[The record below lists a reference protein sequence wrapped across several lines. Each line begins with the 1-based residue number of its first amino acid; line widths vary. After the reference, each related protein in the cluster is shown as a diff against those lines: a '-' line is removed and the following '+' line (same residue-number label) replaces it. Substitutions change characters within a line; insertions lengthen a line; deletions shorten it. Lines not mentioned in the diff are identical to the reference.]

1 MHCLSLL
8 CIFLLGHNLC
18 ISKRISI
25 KQKAKKKSTK
35 ILQRFLKNGNGSY
48 NTSENIDNTSNTMV
62 SKKRK
67 IQSCDEHPIID
78 SNHTQWDMSDACI
91 TDNIDS
97 SGEKDIEQ
105 KNTQLLQNYMK
116 HQSVMNM
123 DSKTKAA
130 VKDKEK
136 SKALTTRTSKCL
148 EF

>member
-1 MHCLSLL
+1 MET
-8 CIFLLGHNLC
+8 GHN
-18 ISKRISI
+18 
-25 KQKAKKKSTK
+25 T
-35 ILQRFLKNGNGSY
+35 N
-48 NTSENIDNTSNTMV
+48 ENIDDTSDTMV